1 VLREPLESGEIH
13 ISRAARQ
20 STFPAR
26 FQLIA
31 AMNPCPC
38 GNLGNPHQACVCTPT
53 QISQYRGRLSAP
65 LLDRMDIQIE
75 VPSLPVELLQKAPEG
90 ESSAY
95 WRERIS
101 AAINRQWQRQSCRN
115 AQLQGEAL
123 DQHCALQPEGARL
136 LTRAADTL
144 HLSARGYH
152 RILRLAR
159 SIADLEESA
168 TISLQHLAEA
178 IQYRRLAQSFTL

>member
-1 VLREPLESGEIH
+1 MLREPLESGEIH

-38 GNLGNPHQACVCTPT
+38 GNLGNLHQACVCTPT
-53 QISQYRGRLSAP
+53 QISQYRSRLSGP

-90 ESSAY
+90 E
-95 WRERIS
+95 
-101 AAINRQWQRQSCRN
+101 
-115 AQLQGEAL
+115 AL
-123 DQHCALQPEGARL
+123 DQYCALQPEGARL

-152 RILRLAR
+152 RVLRLAR

-178 IQYRRLAQSFTL
+178 IQYRRLAQTLAF